1 MPPRRRWGQGHA
13 GVAEGGACPRRISRF
28 LEPCLLLLLRGDASH
43 GYNLS
48 DGLQQFGFTAGF
60 IDISVVYRLLR
71 EMEAQGWVTSQWD
84 TAGSGPPRRIYHV
97 TADGDAYLRWWID
110 DLRRT
115 RDEIDRFVALFDQ
128 LDAATVGVVPAGRRE
143 G

>member
-1 MPPRRRWGQGHA
+1 MPPRRRWGPGWGDA
-13 GVAEGGACPRRISRF
+13 TAGGACPRRISRF

-48 DGLQQFGFTAGF
+48 EGLQQFGFSEGF
-60 IDISVVYRLLR
+60 LDISVIYRLLR

-84 TAGSGPPRRIYHV
+84 TAGSGPPRRVYHV
-97 TADGDAYLRWWID
+97 TADGNAYLRWWIE

-115 RDEIDRFVALFDQ
+115 RDEIDHFVAAFDQ
-128 LDAATVGVVPAGRRE
+128 LETNPGPAVAPGSPE